1 MDLNLTDN
9 QIKELLRE
17 EDRSVHGFV
26 NVRCFTCGKVIDKI
40 YHSYEKLRKAGSR
53 LYRGFVANGATQQE
67 AIDMLSV
74 WQMTYS
80 EVMEALNYDN
90 ISPSIDEY
98 QNELTDL
105 EGRGL
110 SNTPEYHGAEQALDR
125 ETHIQNAR
133 AKLARKISD
142 PVTGMVGLLPGQIL
156 DFLFAGTRV
165 TRSNIRKTGRWCC
178 RSRVMTPTPI
188 NMNRDAKN
196 IDWQLVEGTKDHTS
210 AMGEAFN
217 LTGMSQSLEHDTITP
232 YSALPQGSRAKVFRI
247 GESSSSSSSSIVP
260 YGTQA
265 ITPFTPSG
273 QSPVTKSGEK
283 PYKLFDA
290 GSGVTLKMKRSRV
303 YIAR

>member
-1 MDLNLTDN
+1 MALDLTDN
-9 QIKELLRE
+9 EIKELLRD
-17 EDRSVHGFV
+17 EDESVHGFV

-40 YHSYEKLRKAGSR
+40 YHTYDKLKKAGAR
-53 LYRGFVANGATQQE
+53 LYRGFIANGATQQE
-67 AIDMLSV
+67 AISMLSE

-90 ISPSIDEY
+90 RAPSVDEY

-110 SNTPEYHGAEQALDR
+110 FGTPEYHSVEQALDR
-125 ETHIQNAR
+125 ETHIQNSR

-156 DFLFAGTRV
+156 DYLFVGTRV
-165 TRSNIRKTGRWCC
+165 TKSNIMKSGRVCC
-178 RSRVMTPTPI
+178 RTRVMTPSPI

-217 LTGMSQSLEHDTITP
+217 LTGMRQSLEQDTITP
-232 YSALPQGSRAKVFRI
+232 YSALPQGQSAKVFRI
-247 GESSSSSSSSIVP
+247 GQSSSSSSPGGYESQAMVP
-260 YGTQA
+260 YTSMGSSM
-265 ITPFTPSG
+265 TPGS
-273 QSPVTKSGEK
+273 KLGEK
-283 PYKLFDA
+283 PYRLYDA
-290 GSGVTLKMKRSRV
+290 GSGVTLKVKRSRV